1 MCCVGGGQEKERGA
15 ATGRQNKDGVS
26 VSRPSYNGG
35 MTILLI
41 CRRHKAR
48 PPSIINQ
55 QQVFGKSSITIRVLL
70 LSSVINNSHCARKR
84 FILSTRRCH
93 LLNSF

>member
-1 MCCVGGGQEKERGA
+1 MVGGGGQEKRA
-15 ATGRQNKDGVS
+15 AGRQNKDGVS

-55 QQVFGKSSITIRVLL
+55 PQVFGKSSITIRVLL